1 MKKNKLKKKYMYIVR
16 FLLLSLFI
24 VSALHFIIT
33 WLYMIINP
41 FIQDYLV
48 SFTWNGLFINV
59 IELFYAIWFIE
70 YFEDKKEEYD
80 EMQAKKRENST
91 TK

>member
-1 MKKNKLKKKYMYIVR
+1 MKKINLKKKYLYMIR
-16 FLLLSLFI
+16 ALLLSFFV
-24 VSALHFIIT
+24 VSILHFIIS

-59 IELFYAIWFIE
+59 IELFYTIWFID
-70 YFEDKKEEYD
+70 YFKDKKEEYN
-80 EMQAKKRENST
+80 EKQAKKRENST